1 MRVHFYPMPKRII
14 RQGRATV
21 VLFEDGAKSVVR
33 LQDGDTDDIY
43 VAICI
48 AIAKRFCGSGAEIK
62 KLISKVEYPEA
73 EKCKVK
79 PPKKAKQKK
88 PKYRQPGM
96 PFSAIELFHE
106 LFDEMNERSQ

>member
-1 MRVHFYPMPKRII
+1 MRRIVNLYPFPTRII
-14 RQGRATV
+14 RQDKATV
-21 VLFEDGAKSVVR
+21 VLFNDGQKSVVR

-62 KLISKVEYPEA
+62 KLVQMVEYPE
-73 EKCKVK
+73 KCKTK

-88 PKYRQPGM
+88 PKYRQPGI
-96 PFSAIELFHE
+96 PFSPIELFHE
-106 LFDEMNERSQ
+106 LFDEMQERAQ